1 MKHYKND
8 PRQLT
13 VKFPGTCASC
23 GARLPKGVNAYYYP
37 TSKRLYCLACGEA
50 DFRLFL
56 QSGLPQDAFEGSWC
70 YFVLRVSRHRHAT
83 RLSRMFVLPMAPL
96 LSDQNPAII
105 LKYT

>member
-56 QSGLPQDAFEGSWC
+56 QAAADEEW
-70 YFVLRVSRHRHAT
+70 YSRQYH
-83 RLSRMFVLPMAPL
+83 
-96 LSDQNPAII
+96 
-105 LKYT
+105 Y